1 MTATHLPVDAEIVT
15 MTPRDAELAAKRAAL
30 LDRSSR
36 LREDIVGRT
45 RDITGRLSGVERLA
59 STARAMSN
67 RPLLLAGAA
76 ALMLLAGP
84 RRAVRLAG
92 RALMVLG
99 IAKRLFR
106 LTGSSRS

>member
-1 MTATHLPVDAEIVT
+1 

-59 STARAMSN
+59 STAMSN